1 MKSYKIVFY
10 ILAAILIVFF
20 AIGSIIL
27 VLQDKPT
34 IPTGNGD
41 EQGISHRYLLPI
53 WKTAQLDVQ
62 PLGANSFQ
70 LRAVVYSNLAPLGN
84 AELSFELG
92 DGFQFIDEPESW
104 QGTIEVGAS
113 QTLQAKIEME
123 QGRQHGYVTLAY
135 DYDFPAD
142 ELIAYI
148 TQHSDEQYPD
158 QELRD
163 LLIHTINEE
172 HRGRK
177 EDGLTVYITK

>member
-1 MKSYKIVFY
+1 MKSGKIFLSL
-10 ILAAILIVFF
+10 LAVMLIVFF
-20 AIGSIIL
+20 VIGSI
-27 VLQDKPT
+27 VLAPQHEPT
-34 IPTGNGD
+34 IPTGIGD
-41 EQGISHRYLLPI
+41 EQKIPQRYLLPI

-62 PLGANSFQ
+62 PLGANSFR
-70 LRAVVYSNLAPLGN
+70 LRAVVYSNLAPLSN

-92 DGFQFIDEPESW
+92 DGLKFIEEPESW
-104 QGTIEVGAS
+104 QGTIEIGAS
-113 QTLQAKIEME
+113 QTLQAKIELE
-123 QGRQHGYVTLAY
+123 QGKQHGYITLAY

-163 LLIHTINEE
+163 LLIRTINEE

-177 EDGLTVYITK
+177 EDGHTEYITK